1 MRKRKNIID
10 VTSQRQLEMLGKYF
24 PIDHENK
31 IVTIKIYYDKA
42 SDLLD
47 FTVGELHMELFSN
60 EVFEKIAD
68 IVSKVP
74 LTYKADV
81 IFVIDDYDSY
91 DPKLLLEKLNDKIEI
106 NNYVIVRDRR
116 KKWLITVSLVMT
128 GLALLFVLQLAKK
141 YSWFGTG
148 IRADILTEALD
159 IVSWVFIWEAVTVLF
174 LSPSDLKIVQFNLF
188 NRINT
193 ISFSNKKENVLLKEK
208 MDEVV
213 NNAGKG
219 TKKLDI
225 LNILLLITSTFLLV
239 SAVYGFVV
247 YLIDDIEIAVLVFTS
262 STVGTGEKIGSI
274 IFILAVDA
282 ILFSMQFLIGLLGV
296 RRYLAKPVS
305 RILFYILL
313 SIQYIL
319 FAISIVT
326 IAISAETAS
335 YIKTIIDAA
344 VLLIFTFTAMRI
356 DRLRR
361 VRSKKQSGELK

>member
-1 MRKRKNIID
+1 
-10 VTSQRQLEMLGKYF
+10 
-24 PIDHENK
+24 
-31 IVTIKIYYDKA
+31 
-42 SDLLD
+42 
-47 FTVGELHMELFSN
+47 
-60 EVFEKIAD
+60 
-68 IVSKVP
+68 
-74 LTYKADV
+74 
-81 IFVIDDYDSY
+81 
-91 DPKLLLEKLNDKIEI
+91 
-106 NNYVIVRDRR
+106 
-116 KKWLITVSLVMT
+116 MT

-225 LNILLLITSTFLLV
+225 LNVLLLISSTFLLV

-247 YLIDDIEIAVLVFTS
+247 YLIEDIEIAVLVFSTS
-262 STVGTGEKIGSI
+262 TAGTGEKIGSVV
-274 IFILAVDA
+274 FILSVDA
-282 ILFSMQFLIGLLGV
+282 ILYSMQFLIGLLGV

-313 SIQYIL
+313 SIQYLL
-319 FAISIVT
+319 FAISIVA
-326 IAISAETAS
+326 IASSAEITS
-335 YIKTIIDAA
+335 ITKTIIDAA

-361 VRSKKQSGELK
+361 VRSKKQLGELK